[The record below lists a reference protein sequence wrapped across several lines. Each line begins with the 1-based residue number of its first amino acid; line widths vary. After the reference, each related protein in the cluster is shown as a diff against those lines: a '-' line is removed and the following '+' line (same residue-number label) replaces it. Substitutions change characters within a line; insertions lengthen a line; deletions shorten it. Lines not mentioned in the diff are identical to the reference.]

1 MSNTVV
7 QTNVLALNAHRNMK
21 NVGVLQS
28 RSSQKLS
35 SGYKINSAADDAAG
49 LAISE
54 KMRSQIRGLDMASKN
69 AQDAQ
74 SLVQTAEGGLQEIDN
89 MIQRI
94 RELVVYASNDTNEQ
108 SDSALDTGDRQKIQ
122 DEIDQLTTEIDSMSS
137 RVEFNKKKLIN
148 GDAVD
153 DDSRLGQIQSKTTQN
168 SANFTASL
176 VRASKYF
183 NTLTQG
189 GSVTL
194 AGYDGLVAQLDAAGV
209 KHLDSASY
217 LGGGITI
224 SAVKST
230 DGAMTTSGNYAAGLL
245 PSANTAATV
254 TVAAGVATKTPGTA
268 GIAQAS
274 FYQIEQIN
282 GVLDSINAWESAVKE
297 GGVKLTKDEAEA
309 LDGLKSELMN
319 AADMAR
325 ANKALADEKHSI
337 TTRQTVNN
345 QINKGLYFQIGAN
358 AGQGMYL
365 SINKIKS
372 DTLGIGNGA
381 GQSTID
387 VRQETGFE
395 ITNILTTLDRALTT
409 VTTERAKLGAAYN
422 RLDYTMK
429 SLDGSSEN
437 LSAAESRIRDT
448 DMAKEMMNLT
458 KANVLQQS
466 SVSMLAQ
473 ANQNPQSVLRLLG

>member
-21 NVGVLQS
+21 TVGVLQS

-69 AQDAQ
+69 SQDAQ

-89 MIQRI
+89 MVQRI

-108 SDSALDTGDRQKIQ
+108 TDSALDTGDRQKIQ
-122 DEIDQLTTEIDSMSS
+122 DEIDQLTSEIDSMSS
-137 RVEFNKKKLIN
+137 RVEFNKKKLVN

-153 DDSRLGQIQSKTTQN
+153 DDARLGQIAAKVTQN
-168 SANFTASL
+168 ESNFTTSATKAADY
-176 VRASKYF
+176 VT
-183 NTLTQG
+183 TLTDG
-189 GSVTL
+189 GAGAPI
-194 AGYDGLVAQLDAAGV
+194 AGYDKLDAQIAAAGIST
-209 KHLDSASY
+209 LTEY
-217 LGGGITI
+217 LTDKTTVPDVQAGEAGAKIDYATII
-224 SAVKST
+224 SA
-230 DGAMTTSGNYAAGLL
+230 
-245 PSANTAATV
+245 AATD
-254 TVAAGVATKTPGTA
+254 TA
-268 GIAQAS
+268 QMAS
-274 FYQIEQIN
+274 FEQIEHIN
-282 GVLDSINAWESAVKE
+282 GVLDAVNAWEAAVKE
-297 GGVKLTKDEAEA
+297 GGVKLSKEEAEA
-309 LDGLKSELMN
+309 LDGLKAELSNM
-319 AADMAR
+319 ADMAR
-325 ANKALADEKHSI
+325 ANKALTDEEAAI
-337 TTRQTVNN
+337 TKRQTGVTGTPGKVNN
-345 QINKGLYFQIGAN
+345 GLYFQIGAN
-358 AGQGMYL
+358 AGQGMQL

-395 ITNILTTLDRALTT
+395 TTNILTTLDRALTT

-429 SLDGSSEN
+429 SLDTSSEN